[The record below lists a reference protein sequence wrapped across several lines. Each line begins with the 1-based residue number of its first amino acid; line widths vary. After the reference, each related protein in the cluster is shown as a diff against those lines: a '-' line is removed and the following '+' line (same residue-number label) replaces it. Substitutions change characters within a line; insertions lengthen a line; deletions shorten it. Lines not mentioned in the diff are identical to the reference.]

1 MKRRDRQQKQAERQ
15 KNRQQVRQT
24 RESRR
29 KGSQDKRER
38 RQEGCQVREKEGN
51 GMKVTQIQEEV
62 SGMNLS
68 SDDTCPKC
76 GLLYSADSG
85 MWIACDLCEN
95 WFNLSCTNI
104 IDSKKLPDVFYCEN
118 CVVNPCVSETDRD
131 LCNDKE
137 WLTSVCL
144 IMGTLSHISITN
156 KWYLL

>member
-38 RQEGCQVREKEGN
+38 DGN
-51 GMKVTQIQEEV
+51 HLKVTSLKVTQIQEEV

-68 SDDTCPKC
+68 SDESDATCAKC